1 VEQIIF
7 FPFDK
12 LRDQLNYSDIFI
24 LFFFKLITVP
34 LLETIKQQFEEV
46 KKGNISAREK
56 LFESMWT
63 NFTNMAH
70 DEQIHAVLLDTNKW
84 ANAHAAENPEFLALC
99 NLTLGTV
106 EFLSD
111 NYDLGAKYLN
121 KAYDSFVERKD
132 EDGAAA
138 TSVVIGFS
146 HRGAGDIDLA
156 LKFGLPGME
165 HLERCGKYK
174 MFQIVGNYWIGSVY
188 AETGHLDEAFELFQ
202 KGLHIDY
209 PRGIESMAARLT
221 NGVAG
226 VYMKQKKY
234 SLALEYYQKALD
246 LCESTTE
253 ITFKA
258 RGLTDLADYYVKMG
272 NFQEAIRYNEEAL
285 AIRQGMKIQNAVI
298 TNLMNLGDIYNK
310 QGKFNDAIKMLTS
323 ALKLAEEIK
332 VKVKMYQIHQL
343 LSNIYLGMGNITDSL
358 AHYKSFHEIRE
369 DVNHEELDH
378 KVKNQVQLF
387 QAQQTQKENAV
398 IKAQKIEIEKK
409 NIALQ
414 ETIDELTL
422 AKISKK
428 AKALTLS
435 LALVLFIFQDKILE
449 TVLHIFA
456 SDNYWLSLSIKIA
469 IIFSLEPVNK
479 AIEHYL
485 LRKVIKRQKKEVL
498 V

>member
-1 VEQIIF
+1 M
-7 FPFDK
+7 
-12 LRDQLNYSDIFI
+12 
-24 LFFFKLITVP
+24 P
-34 LLETIKQQFEEV
+34 LLSTIQSQFEEI
-46 KKGNISAREK
+46 KKGNNSAREK

-70 DEQIHAVLLDTNKW
+70 DEKIHALLLEINSW
-84 ANAHAAENPEFLALC
+84 ANAHAAENPEFLALT

-106 EFLSD
+106 EFLAD
-111 NYDLGAKYLN
+111 NYDRGSSYLN

-138 TSVVIGFS
+138 ASLMIGFS
-146 HRGAGDIDLA
+146 HRGMGEIDLA

-165 HLERCGKYK
+165 HLERSGKYK

-202 KGLHIDY
+202 KGLNVDY
-209 PRGIESMAARLT
+209 PLGLESMAARLT
-221 NGVAG
+221 NGIAG

-246 LCESTTE
+246 LCDTTTE

-272 NFQEAIRYNEEAL
+272 NYQEAIRYNEEAL
-285 AIRQGMKIQNAVI
+285 AIRQQMKIQNAVI

-310 QGKFNDAIKMLTS
+310 QGKFNDAIKMLS
-323 ALKLAEEIK
+323 NALKLAEEIR
-332 VKVKMYQIHQL
+332 VKVKMYQIHQW
-343 LSNIYLGMGNITDSL
+343 LSNIYLGMGKITESL

-369 DVNHEELDH
+369 DVNHEDLDR

-387 QAQQTQKENAV
+387 QAAQTQKENAI

-409 NIALQ
+409 NIELQ

-428 AKALTLS
+428 AKALTL
-435 LALVLFIFQDKILE
+435 AVAVVLFVFQEQIVEMVQHLFE
-449 TVLHIFA
+449 
-456 SDNYWLSLSIKIA
+456 SDNYLLHISIKIA

-479 AIEHYL
+479 AIERYL